1 MNIPI
6 DGPVGGVSAQTEQ
19 ILAPLYKREQDA
31 YRLYVQALHQDTV
44 GFETWMQEHQ
54 NASQT
59 EVVAAYE
66 TTHIASRRAQ
76 NAFIHLFLEQDS
88 RISKLL
94 GIPAMQF

>member
-1 MNIPI
+1 MEGSSMNIPI
-6 DGPVGGVSAQTEQ
+6 DGPVVAASAQTEQ

-44 GFETWMQEHQ
+44 GFQDWMQAHPQ
-54 NASQT
+54 ASQT

-76 NAFIHLFLEQDS
+76 NAFIHLFLQQDIRVS
-88 RISKLL
+88 RLL
-94 GIPAMQF
+94 GI